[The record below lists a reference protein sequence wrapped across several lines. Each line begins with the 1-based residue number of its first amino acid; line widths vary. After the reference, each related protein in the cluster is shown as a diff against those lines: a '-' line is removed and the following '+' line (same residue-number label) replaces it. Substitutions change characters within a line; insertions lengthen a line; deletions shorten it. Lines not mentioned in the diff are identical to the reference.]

1 MLNFDLNWTRDGEV
15 IYEYRAVEDRDIDH
29 DSLYS
34 DLMDGVMRG
43 LDAFAASEVRDH
55 GWSFKGFEKF
65 GDLVDKEVLYP
76 GESEG
81 DGWNIIPDREKLQ
94 VAFDLLKTAVVDIM
108 LTFDFDG

>member
-34 DLMDGVMRG
+34 ELMDGVMSG
-43 LDAFAASEVRDH
+43 LDLFAVADH
-55 GWSFKGFEKF
+55 GWSHGSFDKF
-65 GDLVDKEVLYP
+65 DDLVDKEVLYP

-81 DGWNIIPDREKLQ
+81 DGWNVIPDREKLQ